1 MNKEWKNWS
10 IEQTKEFQ
18 EEFVEWYE
26 REKRNL
32 PWRYNHDPY
41 RIWISEIMLQQ
52 TRVDTVIDYF
62 YRFMEWFP
70 TIEEL
75 ANAPEE
81 KLLKAWEGLGYY
93 SRARNIQAA
102 AKQIMSEFGGEMPQ
116 TVAEISSLKGIGPYT
131 TGAIASI
138 AFDLPE
144 PAIDGNVMRVV
155 SRLFCI
161 EEDIA
166 KASSRKVFDEAVR
179 SIIDEEHPG
188 EFNQAFMDLGSAICT
203 PTSPKCEICP
213 IQSFCLANKRGIQTN
228 FPVKTKKAKP
238 KDVYYVAA
246 AIQDQAGSFYLE
258 KRTSQKLLADM
269 WTFPLVEVTLERYQ
283 ELQQEWASVVDN
295 QPNLFDELLVA
306 EKQIDLPFAHQETVV
321 WQKRHLGEVVHV
333 FSHLK
338 WHVLLF
344 YGRATSRTNQL
355 LPETEAALWT
365 DEAKFAQFVFP
376 KVQMKLVEQLEKNR
390 NNSNPS

>member
-1 MNKEWKNWS
+1 MNKEWEKWTD
-10 IEQTKEFQ
+10 EETKEFQ
-18 EEFVEWYE
+18 DQFIRWYE
-26 REKRNL
+26 QEKRNL
-32 PWRYNHDPY
+32 PWRYNRDPY

-75 ANAPEE
+75 ATAPEE

-102 AKQIMSEFGGEMPQ
+102 AKQIMSEFDGKMPQ
-116 TVAEISSLKGIGPYT
+116 TPEEISSLKGIGPYT

-138 AFDLPE
+138 AFGLPE
-144 PAIDGNVMRVV
+144 PAVDGNVMRVV

-161 EEDIA
+161 EADIA
-166 KASSRKVFDEAVR
+166 KASSRKIFDEAMR
-179 SIIDEEHPG
+179 KIIDETYPG
-188 EFNQAFMDLGSAICT
+188 EFNQAMMDLGSAICT
-203 PTSPKCEICP
+203 PTSPKCEACP
-213 IQSFCLANKRGIQTN
+213 IQAFCLANKRGIQTS

-238 KDVYYVAA
+238 KDVYYISAA
-246 AIQDQAGSFYLE
+246 LQNHSGAYYFEERD
-258 KRTSQKLLADM
+258 SQKLLANM
-269 WTFPLVEVTLERYQ
+269 WTFPMMEVTQEEYERLKKGWEAKQ
-283 ELQQEWASVVDN
+283 EVD
-295 QPNLFDELLVA
+295 LFDDLVA
-306 EKQIDLPFAHQETVV
+306 EDGKELPFEKQELFI
-321 WQKRHLGEVVHV
+321 WQTRHLGEVTHV

-344 YGRATSRTNQL
+344 YGRATEEAEQ
-355 LPETEAALWT
+355 EFTENKTSKWLKPTAF
-365 DEAKFAQFVFP
+365 DSVVFP

-390 NNSNPS
+390 NNRNPF

>member
-1 MNKEWKNWS
+1 MNKEWEKWTD
-10 IEQTKEFQ
+10 EETKEFQ
-18 EEFVEWYE
+18 DQFIQWYE
-26 REKRNL
+26 QEKRNL
-32 PWRYNHDPY
+32 PWRYNRDPY

-75 ANAPEE
+75 ATAPEE

-102 AKQIMSEFGGEMPQ
+102 AKQIMSEFDGKMPQ
-116 TVAEISSLKGIGPYT
+116 TPEEISSLKGIGPYT

-138 AFDLPE
+138 AFGLPE
-144 PAIDGNVMRVV
+144 PAVDGNVMRVV

-161 EEDIA
+161 EADIA
-166 KASSRKVFDEAVR
+166 KASSRKIFDEAMR
-179 SIIDEEHPG
+179 KIIDETYPG
-188 EFNQAFMDLGSAICT
+188 EFNQAMMDLGSAICT
-203 PTSPKCEICP
+203 PTSPKCEACP
-213 IQSFCLANKRGIQTN
+213 IQAFCLANKRGIQTS

-238 KDVYYVAA
+238 KNVYYISAA
-246 AIQDQAGSFYLE
+246 LQNHSGAYYFEERD
-258 KRTSQKLLADM
+258 SQKLLANM
-269 WTFPLVEVTLERYQ
+269 WTFPMVKVTQEEYERLKKEWEAKQEV
-283 ELQQEWASVVDN
+283 D
-295 QPNLFDELLVA
+295 LFDDLVA
-306 EKQIDLPFAHQETVV
+306 EDGKELPFEKQELFI
-321 WQKRHLGEVVHV
+321 WQTRHLGEVTHV

-344 YGRATSRTNQL
+344 YGRATEEAEQ
-355 LPETEAALWT
+355 EFTENKTSKWLKPAAF
-365 DEAKFAQFVFP
+365 DSVVFP

-390 NNSNPS
+390 NNRNPF

>member
-1 MNKEWKNWS
+1 MNKEWQNWS
-10 IEQTKEFQ
+10 TEQTKEFQ

-213 IQSFCLANKRGIQTN
+213 IQSFCLANKRGIQAN

-390 NNSNPS
+390 NNRNPS

>member
-10 IEQTKEFQ
+10 TEQTKEFQ

-161 EEDIA
+161 EEEIA

>member
-1 MNKEWKNWS
+1 MNKEWEKWTDK
-10 IEQTKEFQ
+10 ETKEFQ
-18 EEFVEWYE
+18 DQFIQWYE
-26 REKRNL
+26 QEKRNL
-32 PWRYNHDPY
+32 PWRYNRDPY

-102 AKQIMSEFGGEMPQ
+102 AKQIMSEFDGKMPQ
-116 TVAEISSLKGIGPYT
+116 TPEEISSLKGIGPYT

-138 AFDLPE
+138 AFGLPE
-144 PAIDGNVMRVV
+144 PAVDGNVMRVV

-161 EEDIA
+161 EADIA
-166 KASSRKVFDEAVR
+166 KASSRKIFDEAMR
-179 SIIDEEHPG
+179 KIIDETYPG
-188 EFNQAFMDLGSAICT
+188 EFNQAMMDLGSAICT
-203 PTSPKCEICP
+203 PTSPKCEACP
-213 IQSFCLANKRGIQTN
+213 IQAFCLANKRGVQTS

-238 KDVYYVAA
+238 KNVYYISAA
-246 AIQDQAGSFYLE
+246 LQNHSGAYYFEERD
-258 KRTSQKLLADM
+258 SQKLLANM
-269 WTFPLVEVTLERYQ
+269 WTFPMVEVTQEEYERLKKEWEAKQ
-283 ELQQEWASVVDN
+283 EVD
-295 QPNLFDELLVA
+295 LFDDLVA
-306 EKQIDLPFAHQETVV
+306 EDGKELPFEKQELFI
-321 WQKRHLGEVVHV
+321 WQTRHLGEVTHV

-344 YGRATSRTNQL
+344 YGRATEEAEQ
-355 LPETEAALWT
+355 EFTENKTSKWLKPAAF
-365 DEAKFAQFVFP
+365 DSVVFP

-390 NNSNPS
+390 NNRNPF

>member
-1 MNKEWKNWS
+1 MNKEWEKWTD
-10 IEQTKEFQ
+10 EETKEFQ
-18 EEFVEWYE
+18 DQFIQWYE
-26 REKRNL
+26 QEKRNL
-32 PWRYNHDPY
+32 PWRYNRDPY

-75 ANAPEE
+75 ATAPEE

-102 AKQIMSEFGGEMPQ
+102 AKQIMSEFDGKMPQ
-116 TVAEISSLKGIGPYT
+116 TPEEISSLKGIGPYT

-138 AFDLPE
+138 AFGLPE
-144 PAIDGNVMRVV
+144 PAVDGNVMRVV

-161 EEDIA
+161 EADIA
-166 KASSRKVFDEAVR
+166 KASSRKIFDEAMR
-179 SIIDEEHPG
+179 KIIDETYPG
-188 EFNQAFMDLGSAICT
+188 EFNQAMMDLGSAICT
-203 PTSPKCEICP
+203 PTSPKCEACP
-213 IQSFCLANKRGIQTN
+213 IQAFCLANKRGIQTS

-238 KDVYYVAA
+238 KNVYYISAA
-246 AIQDQAGSFYLE
+246 LQNHSGAYYFEERD
-258 KRTSQKLLADM
+258 SQKLLANM
-269 WTFPLVEVTLERYQ
+269 WTFPMVEVTQAEYERLKKEWEAKQ
-283 ELQQEWASVVDN
+283 EVD
-295 QPNLFDELLVA
+295 LFDDLVA
-306 EKQIDLPFAHQETVV
+306 EDGKELPFEKQELFI
-321 WQKRHLGEVVHV
+321 WQTRHLGEVTHV

-344 YGRATSRTNQL
+344 YGRATKEAEQ
-355 LPETEAALWT
+355 EFTENKTSKWLKPAAF
-365 DEAKFAQFVFP
+365 DSVVFP

-390 NNSNPS
+390 NNRNPF

>member
-1 MNKEWKNWS
+1 MNKEWQNWS

-306 EKQIDLPFAHQETVV
+306 EKQIDLPFAHQETIV

-355 LPETEAALWT
+355 LPETEVALWT
-365 DEAKFAQFVFP
+365 AEAKFAQFVFP

>member
-10 IEQTKEFQ
+10 TEQTKEFQ
-18 EEFVEWYE
+18 EEFVTWYE

-32 PWRYNHDPY
+32 PWRYNRDPY

-102 AKQIMSEFGGEMPQ
+102 AKQIMSEFGGKMPQ

-166 KASSRKVFDEAVR
+166 KASTRKVFDEAVR

-258 KRTSQKLLADM
+258 RRTSQKLLADM

-365 DEAKFAQFVFP
+365 DEATFAQFVFP

>member
-188 EFNQAFMDLGSAICT
+188 ELNQAFMDLGSAICT

>member
-1 MNKEWKNWS
+1 MNKEWEKWTD
-10 IEQTKEFQ
+10 EETKEFQ
-18 EEFVEWYE
+18 DQFIQWYE
-26 REKRNL
+26 QEKRNL
-32 PWRYNHDPY
+32 PWRYNRDPY

-75 ANAPEE
+75 ATAPEE

-102 AKQIMSEFGGEMPQ
+102 AKQIMSEFDGKMPQ
-116 TVAEISSLKGIGPYT
+116 TPEEISSLKGIGPYT

-138 AFDLPE
+138 AFGLPE
-144 PAIDGNVMRVV
+144 PAVDGNVMRVV

-161 EEDIA
+161 EADIA
-166 KASSRKVFDEAVR
+166 KASSRKIFDEAMR
-179 SIIDEEHPG
+179 KIIDETYPG
-188 EFNQAFMDLGSAICT
+188 EFNQAMMDLGSAICT
-203 PTSPKCEICP
+203 PTSPKCEACP
-213 IQSFCLANKRGIQTN
+213 IQAFCLANKRGIQTS

-238 KDVYYVAA
+238 KDIYYISAA
-246 AIQDQAGSFYLE
+246 LQNHSGAYYFEERD
-258 KRTSQKLLADM
+258 SQKLLANM
-269 WTFPLVEVTLERYQ
+269 WTFPMVEVTQEEYERLKKGW
-283 ELQQEWASVVDN
+283 EAKREVD
-295 QPNLFDELLVA
+295 LFDDLVA
-306 EKQIDLPFAHQETVV
+306 EDGKELPFEKQELFI
-321 WQKRHLGEVVHV
+321 WQTRHLGEVTHV

-344 YGRATSRTNQL
+344 YGRATEEAEQ
-355 LPETEAALWT
+355 EFTENKTSKWLKPAAF
-365 DEAKFAQFVFP
+365 DSVVFP

-390 NNSNPS
+390 NNRNPF

>member
-1 MNKEWKNWS
+1 MNKEWENWS
-10 IEQTKEFQ
+10 TEQTKEFQ
-18 EEFVEWYE
+18 KKFIEWYE

-32 PWRYNHDPY
+32 PWRYNRDPY

-70 TIEEL
+70 TIEAL

-161 EEDIA
+161 EDDIA

-203 PTSPKCEICP
+203 PTSPKCESCP
-213 IQSFCLANKRGIQTN
+213 IQSFCLANERGIQTN

-283 ELQQEWASVVDN
+283 ELQQEWASAIDN
-295 QPNLFDELLVA
+295 QPSLFDELLIA
-306 EKQIDLPFAHQETVV
+306 EEQRDLPFAHQETVV

-344 YGRATSRTNQL
+344 YGRATNVTTQL
-355 LPETEAALWT
+355 LPESEATLWIE
-365 DEAKFAQFVFP
+365 EAKFAQFVFP
-376 KVQMKLVEQLEKNR
+376 KVQMKLVDQLEKNR